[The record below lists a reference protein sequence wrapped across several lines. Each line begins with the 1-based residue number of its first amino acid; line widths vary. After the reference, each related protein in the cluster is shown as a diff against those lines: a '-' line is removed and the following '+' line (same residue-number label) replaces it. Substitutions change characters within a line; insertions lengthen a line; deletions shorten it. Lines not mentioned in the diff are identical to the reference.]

1 MKSKIYPFRLRE
13 GRDDDLIQWLDGLPE
28 GERSFYLRQ
37 ALRKGLGPVDL
48 EIPSAVTAKG
58 LNLEPPESTKKPG
71 ISKQQ
76 PEPVLEPCLQSETSC
91 QNNPD
96 NTKLDKLLSQF

>member
-37 ALRKGLGPVDL
+37 ALRKGLGQDGL
-48 EIPSAVTAKG
+48 ELS
-58 LNLEPPESTKKPG
+58 LEVKAPKPEQSKPTRKPD

-76 PEPVLEPCLQSETSC
+76 PEPILAPCLQPETPC
-91 QNNPD
+91 QNNLD